1 MLSSLPFYVST
12 SIDVVI
18 LSLSL
23 CKSIEPPRIAL
34 YTTQHSNTIYIFLY
48 KKISLSLSPSQISKH
63 CQESRE
69 TRENLKIPNRT
80 QKKIWNCERDQK
92 ITESEDDDVKSLNQ
106 DVRWS
111 GSAPDTSI
119 RSDKDRYGLYSFR
132 TASSVVEQK
141 SAHAVLAVGFDMVRI
156 FWFRILTHLHLFNK
170 HEIHTANMHT

>member
-1 MLSSLPFYVST
+1 MRIST
-12 SIDVVI
+12 

-23 CKSIEPPRIAL
+23 SLLSTL
-34 YTTQHSNTIYIFLY
+34 YSLYFFKTLHNTTPTQYIIFFT

-69 TRENLKIPNRT
+69 TRENLKITTKFFETVRE
-80 QKKIWNCERDQK
+80 IK

-119 RSDKDRYGLYSFR
+119 SSDKDRYGLYSFR
-132 TASSVVEQK
+132 TASSVVE
-141 SAHAVLAVGFDMVRI
+141 
-156 FWFRILTHLHLFNK
+156 
-170 HEIHTANMHT
+170 